1 MENKYHLTNKNYSY
15 REFKPLIKGPIF
27 VSLHSDCKKI
37 IKKSND
43 RLKIAMAKDK
53 SLYGINTGFGELCNV
68 KIKNKDLNQLQ
79 INLVRSHASGIGD
92 PMSAGLVRAILFLK
106 ILTYIK
112 GFSGIRYE
120 VVDILI
126 KFLNNDIIPFVPK
139 KGSVGASG
147 DLAPLAHIA
156 LTLIGE
162 GYVFMEGKK

>member
-1 MENKYHLTNKNYSY
+1 
-15 REFKPLIKGPIF
+15 
-27 VSLHSDCKKI
+27 
-37 IKKSND
+37 
-43 RLKIAMAKDK
+43 MAKDK

-68 KIKNKDLNQLQ
+68 KIKYKDLNQLQ

-92 PMSAGLVRAILFLK
+92 PMSAGLVRTILFLK

-120 VVDILI
+120 VIDILI

-162 GYVFMEGKK
+162 GYVFIKGKKIKTSVALKKLNIIPLGA